1 MQLSGNDVAR
11 EVAVFGEAGM
21 FSVQKNTQDSQLRMD
36 FNLPE
41 AADNKHF
48 IMNVVR
54 WLAVRLP

>member
-1 MQLSGNDVAR
+1 
-11 EVAVFGEAGM
+11 M